1 MKAKKYWPLVSTL
14 LCFLLGV
21 QCLLYIQAQRRNEEH
36 FIQNFCTI
44 FSVFS
49 TETIACT
56 DFKSLDGPKLSI
68 LYNSLSEAST
78 YCTIARPVSVGLLKP
93 PTSFAS
99 DFDTFDLALLQQH
112 LGSLTTKVSDG
123 ETLDSDDLEWFSSL
137 QQNLIILNNAL
148 YQDSSNLREEAY
160 QETYFISAF
169 QSFLSAL
176 ESQGD

>member
-1 MKAKKYWPLVSTL
+1 M
-14 LCFLLGV
+14 
-21 QCLLYIQAQRRNEEH
+21 
-36 FIQNFCTI
+36 
-44 FSVFS
+44 
-49 TETIACT
+49 
-56 DFKSLDGPKLSI
+56 
-68 LYNSLSEAST
+68 
-78 YCTIARPVSVGLLKP
+78 
-93 PTSFAS
+93 
-99 DFDTFDLALLQQH
+99 
-112 LGSLTTKVSDG
+112 SDG